1 MAGEWRLEQGIP
13 ARLRRTEARKF
24 GLTVGPVFVALGG
37 ILLWRHREVAAS
49 VVAALGG
56 VLTLLALVAPLALA
70 PVERVWMAL
79 AHAMSRVTTPIFMG
93 AVYFLVLAPVGVVM
107 RALGKNPL
115 RPAGTA
121 GRGWVSRTNEA
132 GRRGGMDR
140 QF

>member
-1 MAGEWRLEQGIP
+1 MEQRIP
-13 ARLRRTEARKF
+13 ARLSRPEARKF

-37 ILLWRHREVAAS
+37 VLLWRHREVAAS

-70 PVERVWMAL
+70 PVERVWMGF
-79 AHAMSRVTTPIFMG
+79 AHAMSKVTTPIFMG
-93 AVYFLVLAPVGVVM
+93 VVYFLVLAPVGVVM

-115 RPAGTA
+115 RPAGTV
-121 GRGWVSRTNEA
+121 GKGWVPRANEA